1 MSLSVK
7 SVRYF
12 IAVAEAESIT
22 GATQTLNISQ
32 SVITESIKS
41 LEAELGAQLF
51 VRHARGMELTH
62 AGHQFLR
69 HAHQIL
75 SAVSNAQR
83 ALSARPDTKTGNL
96 NIGVTSLMTGYFL
109 PYLLDHYKRVYPK
122 VEVQVIEDQRDY
134 IEHLLVNGE
143 LDVAVLIVSNV
154 KNNQAIETEALTQ
167 AAWRLWLPANHSLR
181 GLGSISL
188 QEIADEAMIMLK
200 VDELE
205 DNTTEFWRAAGLR
218 PKTVMRTASVEAVR
232 SLVATGAGLSILP
245 DVLYRPWSLDGDRIE
260 VRKILG
266 ELPTVDIGIA
276 WRRSLAL
283 PEMVQHFLIVAHEF
297 SRTHTRGRLR
307 KRKIKYVKPLAWPPL
322 SQTIIFKKP
331 P

>member
-32 SVITESIKS
+32 SVITEAVKS
-41 LEAELGAQLF
+41 LEAELGVQLF

-75 SAVSNAQR
+75 TAVRNAQQ
-83 ALSARPDTKTGNL
+83 ALSARPDSKTGVL

-122 VEVQVIEDQRDY
+122 VEVRVIEDQRDY

-154 KNNQAIETEALTQ
+154 ENSQAIETEALIKT
-167 AAWRLWLPANHSLR
+167 AWRLWLPANHSLR

-188 QEIADEAMIMLK
+188 QEIADDAMIMLK

-205 DNTTEFWRAAGLR
+205 DNTTAFWRAAGLR
-218 PKTVMRTASVEAVR
+218 PNTVMRTASTDAVR
-232 SLVATGAGLSILP
+232 MT
-245 DVLYRPWSLDGDRIE
+245 VLYRPWSLDGDRIE

-276 WRRSLAL
+276 WRRGLRL
-283 PEMVQHFLIVAHEF
+283 PEMVRHFLIVAHEY
-297 SRTHTRGRLR
+297 SRAHS
-307 KRKIKYVKPLAWPPL
+307 KSSI
-322 SQTIIFKKP
+322 
-331 P
+331 

>member
-7 SVRYF
+7 NVRYF
-12 IAVAEAESIT
+12 IAVAEAESVT

-32 SVITESIKS
+32 SVITEAIKS
-41 LEAELGAQLF
+41 LESELGAQLF
-51 VRHARGMELTH
+51 VRHARGMVLTH

-75 SAVSNAQR
+75 AAIRNAQQ
-83 ALSARPDTKTGNL
+83 ALSARPDAKTGRL
-96 NIGVTSLMTGYFL
+96 NVGVTSLMSGYFL
-109 PYLLDHYKRVYPK
+109 PYLLDHYKRVFPK

-154 KNNQAIETEALTQ
+154 QNSQAIETESLIK
-167 AAWRLWLPANHSLR
+167 AAWRLWLPANHALR

-188 QEIADEAMIMLK
+188 QEIANEGMIMLK

-205 DNTTEFWRAAGLR
+205 DNTTAFWHAAGLR
-218 PKTVMRTASVEAVR
+218 PHTVMRTASVEAVR

-245 DVLYRPWSLDGDRIE
+245 DVLYRPWSLDGDRLE

-266 ELPTVDIGIA
+266 DMPTVDIGIA
-276 WRRSLAL
+276 WRRCLTL
-283 PEMVQHFLIVAHEF
+283 PEMVQHFLVVAREYA
-297 SRTHTRGRLR
+297 RTHG
-307 KRKIKYVKPLAWPPL
+307 KASI
-322 SQTIIFKKP
+322 
-331 P
+331 